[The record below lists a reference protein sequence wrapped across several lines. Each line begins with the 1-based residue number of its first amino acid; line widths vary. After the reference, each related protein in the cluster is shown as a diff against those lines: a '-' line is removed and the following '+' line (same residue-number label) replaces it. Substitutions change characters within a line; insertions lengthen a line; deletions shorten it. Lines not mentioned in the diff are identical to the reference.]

1 MKNHQ
6 QVTDN
11 AASKTITSVVHIC
24 SRGEKVNTNLF
35 ILVQYFVHFIKAQ
48 SVPWE
53 ERNINHQKEGSISF
67 CLPSVYLYMIFT
79 IKLIFLKGLDQN
91 LVEHIF

>member
-11 AASKTITSVVHIC
+11 AASKTMNSVVNKC
-24 SRGEKVNTNLF
+24 CRGEKVKTNLF
-35 ILVQYFVHFIKAQ
+35 ILIQYFVHFIKAQ
-48 SVPWE
+48 SVPWD

-67 CLPSVYLYMIFT
+67 CLSPVYLYMIFT
-79 IKLIFLKGLDQN
+79 IK
-91 LVEHIF
+91 